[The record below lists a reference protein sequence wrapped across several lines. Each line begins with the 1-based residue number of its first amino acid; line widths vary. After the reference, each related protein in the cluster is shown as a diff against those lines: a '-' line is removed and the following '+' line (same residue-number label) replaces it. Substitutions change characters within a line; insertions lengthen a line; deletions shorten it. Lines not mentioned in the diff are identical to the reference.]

1 MMQVIRSRLLARR
14 RRIIATLVLGLAAIS
29 LHAADNTAQTVG
41 WGVLKTL
48 TASTPEDA
56 QVRQLQGKR
65 VSIPGFMVPLED
77 DAQEVTEF
85 LLVPY
90 AGACIHVPPP
100 PPNQMVYVQLMHGG
114 KAKMSFTRKEGGPL
128 GYEGKLRASDPVNQ
142 GEPEGNQGTEPGHRR
157 DVPDTRALSSLSPN
171 GPTDSQSV

>member
-1 MMQVIRSRLLARR
+1 MRSILSTSAIRSFVWVAFL
-14 RRIIATLVLGLAAIS
+14 LAAITVYG
-29 LHAADNTAQTVG
+29 AEQAPQTVG
-41 WGVLKTL
+41 WSTLKLL
-48 TASTPEDA
+48 TSSTPA
-56 QVRQLQGKR
+56 NSPVRQLEGKR

-114 KAKMSFTRKEGGPL
+114 KAKMSFTEPIVVTGTLKISNVKSPYGDVSYNL
-128 GYEGKLRASDPVNQ
+128 D
-142 GEPEGNQGTEPGHRR
+142 GETVKPYVEQ
-157 DVPDTRALSSLSPN
+157 
-171 GPTDSQSV
+171 